1 MQRKNSATYGKFF
14 FLRYIFTCNSF
25 MLNVTQCIT
34 QKHQATKH
42 RFYFSPIEQCT
53 ATHEQLMAVTV
64 LFSSRPERGLVLV
77 RKYRVNMGTPAYTL
91 LRSAVEFRICVKL
104 FSTVVLFHFLQN
116 KVNDNYYW
124 HNHCPVSDNLG
135 PLVIEIS
142 SSCNSNGPTCD
153 SNGHSSVHERD
164 IQFTLLIQLYPMYG
178 LYWLLQ
184 LC

>member
-14 FLRYIFTCNSF
+14 FLCYIFTCNSF

-42 RFYFSPIEQCT
+42 RFYFSPIEQGT

-91 LRSAVEFRICVKL
+91 LAVLLSLEFVLSFSAQSCSFISCKIRSTIITTDII
-104 FSTVVLFHFLQN
+104 TVQ
-116 KVNDNYYW
+116 
-124 HNHCPVSDNLG
+124 
-135 PLVIEIS
+135 
-142 SSCNSNGPTCD
+142 
-153 SNGHSSVHERD
+153 
-164 IQFTLLIQLYPMYG
+164 
-178 LYWLLQ
+178 
-184 LC
+184 

>member
-42 RFYFSPIEQCT
+42 RFYFSPIEQGT

-64 LFSSRPERGLVLV
+64 LFSSRPQRGLVLV

-91 LRSAVEFRICVKL
+91 LAVLLSLEFVLSFSAQSCSFISCKIRSTIITTDII
-104 FSTVVLFHFLQN
+104 TVQ
-116 KVNDNYYW
+116 
-124 HNHCPVSDNLG
+124 
-135 PLVIEIS
+135 
-142 SSCNSNGPTCD
+142 
-153 SNGHSSVHERD
+153 
-164 IQFTLLIQLYPMYG
+164 
-178 LYWLLQ
+178 
-184 LC
+184 

>member
-1 MQRKNSATYGKFF
+1 
-14 FLRYIFTCNSF
+14 

-34 QKHQATKH
+34 QKHQATTH
-42 RFYFSPIEQCT
+42 SFYFSPIEQGT

-116 KVNDNYYW
+116 KVNDNYY
-124 HNHCPVSDNLG
+124 
-135 PLVIEIS
+135 
-142 SSCNSNGPTCD
+142 
-153 SNGHSSVHERD
+153 
-164 IQFTLLIQLYPMYG
+164 
-178 LYWLLQ
+178 
-184 LC
+184 